1 MWIAMIEN
9 LTLLN
14 LASGMARHA
23 TARHRVIA
31 ENVANADTP
40 GYRARDLKDFHAIVK
55 ESFISRATRPG
66 HLTQAASTSPAQ
78 TFELALA
85 PSPNGNSV
93 NLEDQA
99 VRAIQTQGQ
108 HSLALAVYAKAIDIL
123 RLGLGRAR

>member
-1 MWIAMIEN
+1 MLEN

-14 LASGMARHA
+14 LASEMARHA
-23 TARHRVIA
+23 TVRHRVIS

-40 GYRARDLKDFHAIVK
+40 GYRARDLKDFQATVK
-55 ESFISRATRPG
+55 ESFSVRATRPG
-66 HLTQAASTSPAQ
+66 HMGAGDSSLAPQVQ
-78 TFELALA
+78 ELAVP

-99 VRAIQTQGQ
+99 VRAVEAQGQ
-108 HSLALAVYAKAIDIL
+108 HALALAVYSKAIDIL